1 MLIMPSYKLKS
12 NLNKSFLVLLMIIF
26 TGCGSFNSSSLVSAD
41 GIYSNGN
48 KSETQNSSS
57 KYYENYFKEKAL
69 ELDNDFVFSDSI
81 KSNSDFI
88 TSNQISYSTNN
99 AAWGQIPDTKDYIIY
114 NSYRD
119 RYFGYGYYG
128 QMYPPYGYGYGYGY
142 PNYSYFA
149 MRNWYRYGWGIG
161 YYPFY
166 VDFYPYGW
174 WGRTMPFG
182 YRNRYSNYGAYGN
195 NVYDNYLNRDYNK
208 NVSYNDGRRGSSS
221 NVVVHGNGKSTSANG
236 NSKNNNSAKQLTY
249 YNVGNNDNDTR
260 IRTYKEFVK
269 SNNTNSVI
277 RNRTY
282 ARPEMGVG
290 LTGSAASGRTSS
302 NGDET
307 RRYYNNPNSV
317 NNARGSKSSQYD
329 WGLGGRNRSTS
340 NGSQTRS
347 YGNPGSYSNTS
358 TGSSRSY
365 STQSS
370 SSTSYSRPSSPPSSN
385 SSSSSSSGGSS
396 AGSGGR
402 GSR

>member
-1 MLIMPSYKLKS
+1 MCI
-12 NLNKSFLVLLMIIF
+12 
-26 TGCGSFNSSSLVSAD
+26 
-41 GIYSNGN
+41 
-48 KSETQNSSS
+48 
-57 KYYENYFKEKAL
+57 
-69 ELDNDFVFSDSI
+69 
-81 KSNSDFI
+81 
-88 TSNQISYSTNN
+88 
-99 AAWGQIPDTKDYIIY
+99 
-114 NSYRD
+114 RD
-119 RYFGYGYYG
+119 RGVTV
-128 QMYPPYGYGYGYGY
+128 Q
-142 PNYSYFA
+142 
-149 MRNWYRYGWGIG
+149 
-161 YYPFY
+161 
-166 VDFYPYGW
+166 DD
-174 WGRTMPFG
+174 
-182 YRNRYSNYGAYGN
+182 N
-195 NVYDNYLNRDYNK
+195 NI
-208 NVSYNDGRRGSSS
+208 
-221 NVVVHGNGKSTSANG
+221 
-236 NSKNNNSAKQLTY
+236 
-249 YNVGNNDNDTR
+249 GNNDNDTR

-269 SNNTNSVI
+269 SNNINSVT

-302 NGDET
+302 NRDET